1 MTAVQDYVLKDD
13 FQNIYEKALEGEVV
27 VISRPDSDNVVLI
40 SERNYTE
47 LEKYKN
53 NAEYLAKIDRAI
65 AQKEAGTMK
74 EHDIIED

>member
-13 FQNIYEKALEGEVV
+13 FQNIYEKALGGEIV